1 MTFSSQIAKHLRD
14 VHFGGNWTSVNLKET
29 LADVSCQ
36 EATTKVYSLNTIAV
50 LVFHINYYVDLIIKV
65 LERKPLE
72 GHDKYSFNLPP
83 LQSSNDWEDLLN
95 KAWAN
100 AEKFVKLV
108 EQLPDEK
115 LSDTFAV
122 EKYGNYY
129 RNLEG
134 VIQHTHY
141 HLGQIVVIKKLILQG
156 KGY

>member
-1 MTFSSQIAKHLRD
+1 MAITQQIAKHFREAYD
-14 VHFGGNWTSVNLKET
+14 GGNWTGSNLKDAVNGVSWEQAVQK
-29 LADVSCQ
+29 ADG
-36 EATTKVYSLNTIAV
+36 LNSIAA

>member
-1 MTFSSQIAKHLRD
+1 MAITQQIAKQFRE
-14 VHFGGNWTSVNLKET
+14 VYYGGNWTGSNLKDAVNGVNWEQ
-29 LADVSCQ
+29 AVQ
-36 EATTKVYSLNTIAV
+36 KVDGLNSIAA

-65 LERKPLE
+65 LESKPLE

-83 LQSSNDWEDLLN
+83 IQSTNDWEDLLN
-95 KAWAN
+95 TSWAN
-100 AEKFVKLV
+100 AEKFVKMV
-108 EQLPDEK
+108 EALPDEK
-115 LSDTFAV
+115 LRDTFVV

-156 KGY
+156 KGS